1 MSNESGNV
9 REGVFFPNLDGFR
22 FVAFLMVFLGHAFTN
37 DLARLGNDQDLLSRL
52 LILISSG
59 ELGVSAFF
67 VLSGFLIS
75 FLLIHENESAGRIQL
90 GKFYMRRIL
99 RIWPLYYLVL
109 FIAFVLYPLLK
120 FYFGNEVPEG
130 PDPILYTLFLSNFD
144 VINILQTDP
153 EQIKLMYSITWSV
166 AIEEQFYL
174 IWPLLFLLFSRRY
187 YPFLFLTI
195 VLASFGFRFLFRDA
209 PFYNYYHSLSVC
221 GDMAVGGL
229 FAYFAYYS
237 ERFKLQFVHLSKSLI
252 IFCYL
257 AGFCWLLA
265 AKNLIG
271 ASMLWPFARLV
282 NILFFGF
289 IIMEQNYSRHSFF
302 KFSNYAFVTKWG
314 KYTYGLYLLHT
325 IALYF
330 MEVITLKLLH
340 IDTKE
345 SFLWSLPNAV
355 LVFFISL
362 GMSYVSYHYYEKI
375 FLKAKERYFSSGVH
389 KTRLVRVPAA
399 ANRETESL
407 KVVGYP
413 IPVGRGQEDVPENS

>member
-1 MSNESGNV
+1 MSIGGNTV
-9 REGVFFPNLDGFR
+9 REGIFFPNLDGLR
-22 FVAFLMVFLGHAFTN
+22 FFAFLMVFLGHAFTS
-37 DLARLGNDQDLLSRL
+37 DLARLSNDQALLSSI

-75 FLLIHENESAGRIQL
+75 FLLINENESAGRVQL

-130 PDPILYTLFLSNFD
+130 PDPLLYTLFLSNFD

-153 EQIKLMYSITWSV
+153 ERIKLMYSITWSV

-174 IWPLLFLLFSRRY
+174 IWPLLFLLFSKRY
-187 YPFLFLTI
+187 FPFIFLMI
-195 VLASFGFRFLFRDA
+195 VAASFGFRFGYRHV

-237 ERFKLQFVHLSKSLI
+237 QRFRHFFVDVRKSFI
-252 IFCYL
+252 AFCYL
-257 AGFCWLLA
+257 AGFCWLLMS
-265 AKNLIG
+265 KNLFG
-271 ASMLWPFARLV
+271 ASEFWPFARLV

-289 IIMEQNYSRHSFF
+289 IIMEQNYGRHSLF
-302 KFSNYAFVTKWG
+302 KFSNNAFVTRWG

-325 IALYF
+325 VALYF

-345 SFLWSLPNAV
+345 HFLWSLPNAV
-355 LVFFISL
+355 VVFFISL
-362 GMSYVSYHYYEKI
+362 GMSYVSFHYYEKI
-375 FLKAKERYFSSGVH
+375 FLKAKEKYFSSTRQ
-389 KTRLVRVPAA
+389 KTRLAAVEAVAAVPTRS
-399 ANRETESL
+399 RE
-407 KVVGYP
+407 VVGYP
-413 IPVGRGQEDVPENS
+413 MPVSTGHKDV